1 MPTNASILADYV
13 SGIGTQGTTLT
24 IDGDNQSVGIGTT
37 LPTSTLDV
45 NGDVNVTGVITATSF
60 YGNVIG
66 DVTGNADTATY
77 ADVAGIATYATNSG
91 IATYATNSG
100 IATYADVAGIAT
112 YASTAG
118 IATVAENLTGNPTIS
133 VTDITATGN
142 ISIAGT
148 LTYEDVTNVDSIGII
163 TARSGIDVTSGG
175 INVTGVSTFNDNL
188 DLQDN
193 DRILLGTGDDLQL
206 YHNGSHS
213 YIDEGGTG
221 NLYIRNGTKNSIF
234 CATDG
239 QVNLYHNDSK
249 KFETTSGGVTVTG
262 SADITGTV
270 TIGGELNLIGT
281 ADAAK
286 YLDVR
291 LGSNTFAIRGT
302 SGGDANHETLA
313 EFTRNGPVKL
323 LYDNSIKFETT
334 TSGVTVTGNLLPDG
348 NGTRDLGATGTRW
361 ANVYT
366 SDLDLSNES
375 KGGND
380 VDGTWGAYTIQE
392 GENDL
397 FLINRRNGKT
407 YKFVLQE
414 VN

>member
-1 MPTNASILADYV
+1 MPTNASILADYA

-24 IDGDNQSVGIGTT
+24 IDGDLKRVGIGTT

-45 NGDVNVTGVITATSF
+45 NGDVTGVTTMTVANEVYATQF
-60 YGNVIG
+60 FGNVVGDVSG

-112 YASTAG
+112 YATNSGIATYADVAG

-142 ISIAGT
+142 VSIAGT

-163 TARSGIDVTSGG
+163 TSRTGVRVLAGGVDISGG
-175 INVTGVSTFNDNL
+175 GLSVTGVSTFNDNL

-193 DRILLGTGDDLQL
+193 DRILLGTDDDLQI
-206 YHNGSHS
+206 YHDGFDS
-213 YIDEGGTG
+213 YIVDSGEG
-221 NLYIRNGTKNSIF
+221 NLIMKSAGSFLLQGADNNENIIVGNQ
-234 CATDG
+234 DG
-239 QVNLYHNDSK
+239 SV
-249 KFETTSGGVTVTG
+249 
-262 SADITGTV
+262 
-270 TIGGELNLIGT
+270 ELW
-281 ADAAK
+281 
-286 YLDVR
+286 
-291 LGSNTFAIRGT
+291 
-302 SGGDANHETLA
+302 
-313 EFTRNGPVKL
+313 
-323 LYDNSIKFETT
+323 YDNSKKLETT
-334 TSGVTVTGNLLPDG
+334 GAGVTVTGNILPDG
-348 NGTRDLGATGTRW
+348 NGTRDLGASGTRW

-366 SDLDLSNES
+366 SDLDLSNEA
-375 KGGND
+375 KGGNN

-397 FLINRRNGKT
+397 FLINRRTGKT

>member
-66 DVTGNADTATY
+66 DVTGNADT
-77 ADVAGIATYATNSG
+77 
-91 IATYATNSG
+91 
-100 IATYADVAGIAT
+100 ATYADVAGIAT

-366 SDLDLSNES
+366 SDLDLSNEA

>member
-1 MPTNASILADYV
+1 MPTNASILADYA

-66 DVTGNADTATY
+66 DVTGNADT
-77 ADVAGIATYATNSG
+77 
-91 IATYATNSG
+91 
-100 IATYADVAGIAT
+100 ATYADVAGIAT

-193 DRILLGTGDDLQL
+193 DRILLGTGDDLQI

-323 LYDNSIKFETT
+323 LYDASVKFETT
-334 TSGVTVTGNLLPDG
+334 TSGITVTGDVNS
-348 NGTRDLGATGTRW
+348 
-361 ANVYT
+361 T
-366 SDLDLSNES
+366 SDINLKKDIEVVTSATEMLNQLRGV
-375 KGGND
+375 KF
-380 VDGTWGAYTIQE
+380 TWK
-392 GENDL
+392 ENDEKSVGV
-397 FLINRRNGKT
+397 IA
-407 YKFVLQE
+407 QE
-414 VN
+414 VEAILPELVRGEEGNKSVNYSGLVGVLVEAVKELSARVEELETSNWPTNP